1 LITFF
6 SEETSFKLQDE
17 PLVINWL
24 DKIVIHYKKPVNY
37 INYIFC
43 NDIYLLK
50 LSKKYLSHDTY
61 TDIIT
66 FQYNQPLKPI
76 ESDIFISVDR
86 VEENAQIYRVE
97 SKDELLRVLVHGLLH
112 LVGYNDKT
120 YEQRKTMRALEND
133 WISLFKK

>member
-24 DKIVIHYKKPVNY
+24 DEIVIHYKKPVNY

-50 LSKKYLSHDTY
+50 FNKKYLSHDTY

-120 YEQRKTMRALEND
+120 YEQRKTMRALENN